1 MKSIFAA
8 AVATLILASGAF
20 AAPGP
25 SYGFYP
31 DGHESYT
38 GVNGR

>member
-20 AAPGP
+20 AAPGT